1 MTAINGNT
9 GNISGNGIVGILNT
23 WSATI
28 SRAMSDVTGFGNS
41 GRNRL
46 LGVYDLTGSAGGVLT
61 NTTGF
66 VSGNFLAAQTQ
77 AAGAVIKL
85 TARSNTNGT
94 ATIDAPVVVSEVA
107 MQVTKGGDT
116 GVTFN
121 FSLASTVAE
130 GTSPFTLAWS
140 AFFP

>member
-28 SRAMSDVTGFGNS
+28 SRAVSDVTGFANGA
-41 GRNRL
+41 RNRM

-66 VSGNFLAAQTQ
+66 VSGHFLAAQT
-77 AAGAVIKL
+77 AVSGGNITL
-85 TARSNTNGT
+85 TARANTNGT
-94 ATIDAPVVVSEVA
+94 ATIQAPVIVSEVA
-107 MQVTKGGDT
+107 MQMTKGGDS

-130 GTSPFTLAWS
+130 GTSPFTLTWS
-140 AFFP
+140 AFTP